1 MQVIDITN
9 LDNANGSYDLELSPA
24 YRGHPEAVIQIEI
37 SGTATV
43 QILGS
48 LDGDFTPVEVIA
60 AVTVNTLQPIA
71 YMPLLRATISGYSSG
86 NVIVKVLI
94 PESPRY

>member
-9 LDNANGSYDLELSPA
+9 LDNADGNYDLELSPA
-24 YRGHPEAVIQIEI
+24 YRGHPEAVVQIEI

-43 QILGS
+43 QILGR

-60 AVTVNTLQPIA
+60 AVTANTLQPIA
-71 YMPLLRATISGYSSG
+71 YMPFLRATVSGYASG
-86 NVIVKVLI
+86 DVIVKVLV
-94 PESPRY
+94 PESPRR